1 MSDKEIE
8 ILFSLV
14 GSFGL
19 GAVVGG
25 GIIYLFIKSFIPAY
39 LSEKA
44 KNLASK
50 EDIEAITKK
59 VESVKSDYA
68 HLLEEVKSNNQIKIA
83 SIEREKNTKKEV
95 YMEAI
100 EAITRS
106 QNLVTR
112 FCNLNLSEDEITAS
126 LGNDAGK
133 IAKIQVVGSKETVKA
148 VTEFMAK
155 VGSAS
160 LDLMLKRSSLTQ
172 RLSTIGVYESCR
184 DKKQQEIDKYFALM
198 KNQNIQGNADQ
209 SLWDAIGQQ
218 IQFEQDQFDKYQ
230 RELDGLWAIQSKEH
244 LQYTRECMDM
254 FFEIS
259 KVLPESVLAVRNEL
273 DLDISPEDYLI
284 IFNENIE
291 KGCAV
296 FNDFLLRLESGDA

>member
-1 MSDKEIE
+1 MSATEIE
-8 ILFSLV
+8 ILFSFV

-50 EDIEAITKK
+50 EDIAAITDK

-68 HLLEEVKSNNQIKIA
+68 HLLEEVKSNNQIRIA
-83 SIEREKNTKKEV
+83 AIEREKNTKKEV
-95 YMEAI
+95 YMEAV

-106 QNLVTR
+106 QNIVTR

-172 RLSTIGVYESCR
+172 RLSTIRVYESYR
-184 DKKQQEIDKYFALM
+184 DKKQQEIDNYIALM
-198 KNQNIQGNADQ
+198 KSQNIQGNADQ
-209 SLWDAIGQQ
+209 RLWDAINQH
-218 IQFEQDQFDKYQ
+218 IQFEQDQLDKYQ
-230 RELDGLWAIQSKEH
+230 KELDDLWAIQSKDH
-244 LQYTRECMDM
+244 LKYTRECMDR
-254 FFEIS
+254 FFDIS
-259 KVLPESVLAVRNEL
+259 SVLPESVLAVRNEL
-273 DLDISPEDYLI
+273 DLEISPEDYLN

-291 KGCAV
+291 KGRIV
-296 FNDFLLRLESGDA
+296 FSDFLLRIESGDA